1 MTWSYSSLTAFEQCP
16 RRYAVVRIYKQV
28 PDPPNAASIHGNEV
42 HKALELYV
50 KEGAELPAKYAQYE
64 PMVRKIAAAPGR
76 VCAEQRFAL
85 TRDLKPTTFF
95 ADDCWVRGVLDVT
108 VVNAPKAAVLDY
120 KTGKPKNDIDQL
132 KLFAGAVMAQEPAV
146 DTVRTGY
153 IWLAFNIMDTETYT
167 RSQVEEIW
175 SGFDVRVQRMENAI
189 QYEEFPPKPSGLCRG
204 YCPVPK
210 RICEFSGRS

>member
-28 PDPPNAASIHGNEV
+28 PDPPNAASTHGNEV

-50 KEGAELPAKYAQYE
+50 KDRTQLPEKYAQYE
-64 PMVRKIAAAPGR
+64 PMVSKIVSSKGT
-76 VCAEQRFAL
+76 VHAEQRFAL

-108 VVNAPKAAVLDY
+108 VVNAPKATVLDY

-132 KLFAGAVMAQEPAV
+132 KLFAGAVMAMEPEV
-146 DTVRTGY
+146 ETVRTGY
-153 IWLAFNIMDTETYT
+153 LWLQYSIMDVETYA
-167 RSQVEEIW
+167 RSDVDAIW
-175 SGFDVRVQRMENAI
+175 GGFDSRVQRMELALK
-189 QYEEFPPKPSGLCRG
+189 YDEFPPKPSGLCKN